1 LAAIRVVPRVVFPSL
16 WGGFYFL
23 KKDKMNKEII
33 KNGSQMVCESL
44 IKENV
49 EHIFGIPGGAIL
61 PLYQVL
67 PEYPQLNHIL
77 VRHEQG
83 AAHAADAYAR
93 ATGKAGVA
101 FATSGPGTT
110 NLVTGI
116 ATAQMDSVPLVCITG
131 QVGRPVIGTDA
142 FQETDITGIT
152 LPITKHNYLVM
163 DTKDIG
169 NIIKEAFHIATT
181 GRPGPVLVDIPK
193 DILQE
198 DGLFEYPKDINIP
211 GYKPNTSVNLKQIK
225 KASALIKES
234 TKPVILAGQG
244 IKISNAYDELLEL
257 AEKCEIPVI
266 NTLLGL
272 SSFPANHYLYAGW
285 PGMHGM
291 AYSNLILDQADLI
304 VAIGMRFDDRITGNP
319 EKFATSS
326 KKIHIDIDASEV
338 GKIIQV
344 DVPIVANAKTAL
356 KELIPAVSDKKHSD
370 WLSQIDRIKNDHP
383 SLKLRDTQK
392 LLPQYII
399 NKLHEITKG
408 ESIIVTGVGQHQM
421 WAAQYY
427 TFNDKNKIITSGG
440 AGAMGYE
447 VPGALGAQVG
457 RPNEMVWSIAGD
469 GGFMMTMSELATIAE
484 NKLPVKIAIMNNG
497 FLGMVRQWQ
506 ELFYDKSYVSTS
518 YNGIPDFVKLAEA
531 FGIMAMRVTD
541 KTQVQSAITDA
552 INHDGPVL
560 IDFIVESEEN
570 VYPMI
575 PSGATVEDM
584 MEEPTS
590 QEIK

>member
-1 LAAIRVVPRVVFPSL
+1 
-16 WGGFYFL
+16 
-23 KKDKMNKEII
+23 MNKEII

-163 DTKDIG
+163 ETKDIG

-225 KASALIKES
+225 KASTLIKES
-234 TKPVILAGQG
+234 NRPVILAGQG

-399 NKLHEITKG
+399 SKLHEITKG